1 MFAYMNGGSP
11 ASHPRDRFRALL
23 VALARPTLAQGRD
36 LGMRQRVVRT
46 LIDDDQDCVVLRV
59 TLEAPSAGGDEA
71 SCHVG
76 YRSCFYR
83 EVGTNRDGTPALR
96 FLESQ
101 KAFDPLAVYGDTPNP
116 TRL

>member
-1 MFAYMNGGSP
+1 
-11 ASHPRDRFRALL
+11 
-23 VALARPTLAQGRD
+23 
-36 LGMRQRVVRT
+36 MRKRVVRA

-59 TLEAPSAGGDEA
+59 TLEAPASGGDEA

-83 EVGTNRDGTPALR
+83 EIGTAGDGTILLH
-96 FLESQ
+96 FTEST
-101 KAFDPLAVYGDTPNP
+101 KAFDPVAVYGETPNP